1 MELFQSTGSPPMSA
15 NGLVSDA
22 DLARARGDPAFRH
35 RLVVDSLELLLGRL
49 NKMRGAQD
57 NTKQARQ
64 VREAV
69 KLAVQLADL
78 LQRIATEYPAAAGA
92 HAH

>member
-1 MELFQSTGSPPMSA
+1 MSET
-15 NGLVSDA
+15 GLVTDA

-35 RLVVDSLELLLGRL
+35 QLVADSLELLLGRL
-49 NKMRGAQD
+49 NKMRGGESNA
-57 NTKQARQ
+57 KHARQ

-78 LQRIATEYPAAAGA
+78 LQRIATERPTAARAS
-92 HAH
+92 